1 MLKPYP
7 SFDLLDDAGGLVL
20 AAFLLTVA
28 LGIPGLFLIGEGPI
42 ATPIGIA
49 LLIIPCLLLATAT
62 IILVVAFFKFV
73 VGEAADSIRSIRSE
87 RKRHLQYLAAQQKAQ
102 QASTTREQQRQVII
116 ELERRE
122 HEKRSHSDPMQ

>member
-7 SFDLLDDAGGLVL
+7 SFDLIDDAGGLVL

-28 LGIPGLFLIGEGPI
+28 LGIPGLLLVGAGPI

-49 LLIIPCLLLATAT
+49 LLIIPCLLIATGA
-62 IILVVAFFKFV
+62 ILFLGAVIKFV